1 MERLFDAGTL
11 HRLGVSNVTEEQLRI
26 LLDGARVK
34 PSFVQNRCYA
44 RLGWDAK
51 VQEVCRRRG
60 VRYQG
65 FSLLT
70 ANREA
75 LAKPE
80 IRALANELEVKVPQL
95 VFAFARHLG
104 MLPLTGTSD
113 EVHMREDIE
122 SVGVVLTRE
131 QLMVV
136 AKAGL

>member
-1 MERLFDAGTL
+1 
-11 HRLGVSNVTEEQLRI
+11 
-26 LLDGARVK
+26 
-34 PSFVQNRCYA
+34 
-44 RLGWDAK
+44 
-51 VQEVCRRRG
+51 
-60 VRYQG
+60 
-65 FSLLT
+65 
-70 ANREA
+70 
-75 LAKPE
+75 
-80 IRALANELEVKVPQL
+80 VKVPQL